1 MTARQLLSTATEW
14 MFRTASVRAARAGIA
29 TLEPRRERAL
39 GQARLLLEI
48 ASRVRFPVER
58 FPKGRRPAV
67 LVSLYRDAITCALA
81 AQRPGDDPPPR
92 DLQALWAAAAPGE
105 LARAAG
111 GTATLDAASRV
122 LFEVPASGALDISAR
137 EADAAGALAKG
148 LARDVDAAQ
157 HRLDRLIAQRWVRIV
172 LVVGVLLALALGVRR
187 LLRGPDLA
195 ANAALRLSSS
205 WSGCASD
212 PPCTALL
219 FHTDPE
225 PNPWAEL
232 DLGAPKTIRRIEI
245 SNRTDCCSERAVP
258 LIVESS
264 TDRTNW
270 TSLGRRETEF
280 QSWTLTFKPR
290 LARYVKV
297 RVPKS
302 TAFHLKDI
310 AIR

>member
-1 MTARQLLSTATEW
+1 MTARQILSTATEW
-14 MFRTASVRAARAGIA
+14 MFRTASVRAARAGVVS
-29 TLEPRRERAL
+29 LGPRRERAL
-39 GQARLLLEI
+39 SQARLLLEV

-67 LVSLYRDAITCALA
+67 LVALYRDAITCALA
-81 AQRPGDDPPPR
+81 AQRPDDDPPPQ
-92 DLQALWAAAAPGE
+92 DLQALWADAAPGD

-111 GTATLDAASRV
+111 GAAALETASRV
-122 LFEVPASGALDISAR
+122 LFEVPPWSSLDISAR
-137 EADAAGALAKG
+137 DADAAGALAKG
-148 LARDVDAAQ
+148 LTGDVDAAQ
-157 HRLDRLIAQRWVRIV
+157 NRLDRLIAQRWLRIV
-172 LVVGVLLALALGVRR
+172 LVVGVLLALALGVGR
-187 LLRGPDLA
+187 LRRGPDLA
-195 ANAALRLSSS
+195 ANAALRVSSS
-205 WSGCASD
+205 WAGCASD
-212 PPCTALL
+212 PPCSALL

-232 DLGAPKTIRRIEI
+232 DLGAPKMIRRIDI

-264 TDRTNW
+264 TDRTSW
-270 TSLGRRETEF
+270 TPVGRRDTEF

-290 LARYVKV
+290 LARYLKV